1 MSDQVTYKSLEEIE
15 LIRESSLLVGKTLGE
30 LRKHIKPGANTLKLD
45 QIAEEFIRDH
55 GGIPAF
61 KGYDASFADYPFPYT
76 LCISVNE
83 EVVHGMPAANRLL
96 REGDLVSIDCGVQ
109 MNGYFGD
116 SAYTFAVGEVSS
128 KKRRLMEVT
137 RQSLYMGIE
146 KAIEGNRVGDISNA
160 VQRHAETYGYS
171 VVREMVGHGVGKSLH
186 EPPEVPN
193 YGKRKTGALLKDGM
207 VIAIEPMINMG
218 KRFIKVAK
226 DGWTVYTTD
235 RLPSAHYEH
244 CVVIRKDKAEILS
257 TFEFIEN

>member
-1 MSDQVTYKSLEEIE
+1 MSDQVTYKSIEEIE

-30 LRKHIKPGANTLKLD
+30 LKKHIVPGANTLKLD

-146 KAIEGNRVGDISNA
+146 KAVEGNRVGDIANA
-160 VQRHAETYGYS
+160 IQRYAETYGYS

-226 DGWTVYTTD
+226 DGWTVFATD